1 MSRVFCTNRISKAK
15 PTQSWI
21 IFDTQLKSASLTY
34 SYNLM
39 RGIWVMA
46 KVNALN
52 SMLKGMG
59 SIPEWVSCPFSHESS
74 LLSIRIIYGSR
85 KTDMETLRKTVEW
98 SKFTI
103 SLVNASQTGINDGS
117 YANHSQSKPTH
128 CQPTVWTYHIPCKSR
143 TYPETMV
150 PAGRKI
156 PKNNQSALFKKKINR
171 RMELENAAGSCKY
184 HS

>member
-1 MSRVFCTNRISKAK
+1 MSRVFYTNHISKAK

-39 RGIWVMA
+39 REIWVMA

-59 SIPEWVSCPFSHESS
+59 SSPEWVSCPFYHKSS
-74 LLSIRIIYGSR
+74 LLLIRIIYGSR

-128 CQPTVWTYHIPCKSR
+128 CRPTVWTYHIPCKSR

-150 PAGRKI
+150 PAGRK
-156 PKNNQSALFKKKINR
+156 NHKK
-171 RMELENAAGSCKY
+171 
-184 HS
+184 